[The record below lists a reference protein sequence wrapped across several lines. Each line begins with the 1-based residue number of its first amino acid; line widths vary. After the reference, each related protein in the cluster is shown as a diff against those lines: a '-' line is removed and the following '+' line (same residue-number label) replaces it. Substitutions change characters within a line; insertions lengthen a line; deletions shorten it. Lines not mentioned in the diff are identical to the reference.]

1 MNINPPRRRSAAYRI
16 PGLVVLAL
24 LGGVGIW
31 AAHRSEHEFTETSV
45 TTASPRTLLSL
56 NAGGADLVVSRG
68 TGTSIR
74 IEQRVRWIGDRPTR
88 SIIEGD
94 DGQIVLE
101 DDCPGGVSVAA
112 AMFSFDD
119 DCSITYRV
127 QVPAGQDV
135 RLIGGSGDIALR
147 DLSGRITAIAGS
159 GDVSASGLRA
169 RTVQLDAGSGDV
181 SAGFALPPTSLRATA
196 GSGDVSLRV
205 PGDDYRITASTGAGD
220 RSIDGLTSRAAS
232 KRSITARAGSG
243 DVSIERSGR

>member
-1 MNINPPRRRSAAYRI
+1 MSINPPRRRSAAYRI
-16 PGLVVLAL
+16 PGVLALAL

-31 AAHRSEHEFTETSV
+31 AANRSEHEFTATSV
-45 TTASPRTLLSL
+45 TTASPRALLSM
-56 NAGGADLVVSRG
+56 NVGGADLVVSRG

-74 IEQRVRWIGDRPTR
+74 IEQRMRWIGDRPAR
-88 SIIEGD
+88 SLIESD

-101 DDCPGGVSVAA
+101 DDCPGSVAIPV
-112 AMFSFDD
+112 AMFSFND

-127 QVPAGQDV
+127 QVPAGQAV

-169 RTVQLDAGSGDV
+169 QTVRLDAGSGDV
-181 SAGFALPPTSLRATA
+181 SASFAEPPASLRATA

-205 PGDDYRITASTGAGD
+205 PGDDYEITASTGAGD
-220 RSIDGLTSRAAS
+220 RSIDGLTSRASSNHA
-232 KRSITARAGSG
+232 ITARTGSG
-243 DVSIERSGR
+243 DLSIERLGR